1 MTLLLPLPAH
11 ARAYTTPGLPQ
22 DPVLSPAGYTYCYK
36 CIRRRIQTKGTCPIT
51 GRSLSEEQLE
61 PNELAIALIDQ
72 IEVFPAKRVGKHWVP
87 LTDKTKKKITFGL
100 RRLYKNTYLKSSRR
114 KREGEDEDA
123 KDPAEN
129 YDIYELFTYLIVVS
143 LLCVRGP
150 ANGILGEPAQDGEG
164 AAHNPAVRARDPAF
178 SVHCA
183 GGRLHQ
189 CWRGVRVGW

>member
-1 MTLLLPLPAH
+1 VKTYVHVDKEEDGVSAYVFKHPLP
-11 ARAYTTPGLPQ
+11 GNLKCILCGKLFE

-36 CIRRRIQTKGTCPIT
+36 CIRRRIQTKGTCPIS

-100 RRLYKNTYLKSSRR
+100 RRLYKNMYLKSSRR

-123 KDPAEN
+123 KDPVEN

-143 LLCVRGP
+143 LLV
-150 ANGILGEPAQDGEG
+150 
-164 AAHNPAVRARDPAF
+164 
-178 SVHCA
+178 
-183 GGRLHQ
+183 
-189 CWRGVRVGW
+189 